1 MKRLLIILS
10 FFLLISSYN
19 AQSISTFMNPV
30 IPGDHPD
37 CTLTRIGDY
46 FYTTG
51 SSFSMTPKIY
61 RSTDLVHWEVVSQ
74 PVSNS
79 WSNFGSNPTDG
90 IWGGHVVFYN
100 NKYWHF
106 FGRSGTMYFVTA
118 DNVEGP
124 WSSPVAM
131 TRPAGITGLGMDN
144 SIFIDDDGKWY
155 LLAKHGQPGNWIIEL
170 GINGQPN
177 GRVYDLT
184 WINPA
189 PNYPFSWAEGPV
201 MWKYKGYYFY
211 SFARNL
217 AGGQYVFRS
226 TTLTGD
232 KSAWEN
238 LGDLF
243 GSVSA
248 PTVFPGPNHNS
259 PAVILDDSTSW
270 IMYHSYSTNEWQ
282 AQGRQGLMSQ
292 VKYNQSMKPIVDF
305 PVNLPMTAPK
315 LPNTNNI
322 PWMVPKSDFFE
333 SDKLN
338 PEWSRLGYSPQMN
351 YSLTE
356 RPGWLRLLP
365 RNKHN
370 TITKNDAEHNYALI
384 TRVDFEPTLS
394 THEAGIRIMN
404 GLQTLHARL
413 YSTLDGAGKLAV
425 KFQFDRTSHEVENN
439 FGNVVWLKIV
449 RENHLL
455 SGYFSNDGKKWTQV
469 GSSINV
475 ASMDGPQPDYNAFTG
490 NRQGLYVI
498 GKQADFDFYI
508 YRDAYTPI
516 MASIPANQFGTKL
529 SGADILDEIHNTDWA
544 MFAGVE
550 FGNDNYLRMPDS
562 VVVNAASTSS
572 GGKIEFWIDSFDN
585 GTKIGE
591 INIENTG
598 DLRTFKDFR
607 VNVQKVLGRHDLY
620 LKFVG
625 APGEKLFRIKTFN
638 FISADVSTKMK
649 DDNKNT
655 FPYSYSL
662 EQNFPNPFN
671 PATQINY
678 QVKKSSFVTIKVY
691 NLLGQLVANLFEGTA
706 SPGTY
711 SVKFDG
717 ADLPSGIYLYQMNA
731 DNFTDT
737 KKFML
742 LK

>member
-10 FFLLISSYN
+10 FLLLININN

-61 RSTDLVHWEVVSQ
+61 RSTDLMHWEVVSQ

-100 NKYWHF
+100 TKYWHF
-106 FGRSGTMYFVTA
+106 FGRAGTMYFVTA
-118 DNVEGP
+118 DQVEGP
-124 WSSPVAM
+124 WSSPAAM
-131 TRPAGITGLGMDN
+131 IRPSGVSALGMDN

-155 LLAKHGQPGNWIIEL
+155 LLAKSGQSGNWIVEL
-170 GINGQPN
+170 GNNGQPN

-201 MWKYKGYYFY
+201 MWKYKGFYFY

-226 TTLTGD
+226 ATLTGSQ
-232 KSAWEN
+232 SAWEN

-270 IMYHSYSTNEWQ
+270 IFYHSYASTEWQ

-305 PVNLPMTAPK
+305 PINLPMTAPK

-322 PWMVPKSDFFE
+322 PWMVPKSDFFD

-370 TITKNDAEHNYALI
+370 TVTKNDAEHNYALI
-384 TRVDFEPTLS
+384 TRVDFEPSLS

-404 GLQTLHARL
+404 GLQTLYAKIFC
-413 YSTLDGAGKLAV
+413 TLDGAGKPAIRL
-425 KFQFDRTSHEVENN
+425 QFDRISYEAENN
-439 FGNVVWLKIV
+439 FGKVVWLKIV

-455 SGYFSNDGKKWTQV
+455 SGYFSNDGKMWIQV
-469 GSSINV
+469 GSGINV
-475 ASMDGPQPDYNAFTG
+475 SSMDGPQPDYNAFTG

-529 SGADILDEIHNTDWA
+529 SGSDILDEIHNGDWA
-544 MFAGVE
+544 MYAGVE
-550 FGNDNYLRMPDS
+550 FGNQNYLRISDS
-562 VVVNAASTSS
+562 VVVNAASTTS
-572 GGKIEFWIDSFDN
+572 GGTIEFWIDSFDS

-591 INIENTG
+591 ITIENTG

-607 VNVQKVLGRHDLY
+607 VSVQKVLGRHDLY
-620 LKFVG
+620 LKFIG
-625 APGEKLFRIKTFN
+625 APSEKLFRMKSFN
-638 FISADVSTKMK
+638 FISADV
-649 DDNKNT
+649 NT
-655 FPYSYSL
+655 DINEDREINLPYTYSL

-671 PATQINY
+671 PSTQINY
-678 QVKKSSFVTIKVY
+678 QVQKSSFVTIKVF
-691 NLLGQLVANLFEGTA
+691 NLLGELVANLFEGIA
-706 SPGTY
+706 PAGNY

-717 ADLPSGIYLYQMNA
+717 TDLPSGAYLYQMKA
-731 DNFTDT
+731 DNFSDT